1 MSDYILSDEPCP
13 KCGGR
18 TIQNHTGHECGS
30 NSCDWN
36 ASHAD
41 ARLAALETE
50 NARLREV
57 VERYADGHNW
67 LLCDDEHPVAGEHW
81 LHFTEGPDEGPG
93 LAREA
98 LRNLDAAALDGGKG

>member
-57 VERYADGHNW
+57 VDAARAMRDQY
-67 LLCDDEHPVAGEHW
+67 LP
-81 LHFTEGPDEGPG
+81 TEGIG
-93 LAREA
+93 LQTFEDLWVQIDRA
-98 LRNLDAAALDGGKG
+98 LAALDGGKG